1 MVRIVDLKS
10 MVAPPGL
17 PAARGPPLTLI
28 AEAAGLGYGSSPAA
42 GWFCVRRPMTAPP
55 ALPLALC
62 LALIPAM
69 GAAAPLACWYEHG
82 VIVVP
87 ANVAGAAGD
96 YILDTGAPRTELHD
110 TRARGMG
117 LSGDATQ
124 GEVDIGGF
132 SFPDRSLAI
141 VSQDAR
147 TYAFPT
153 PIAGVIGA
161 DVLKAVIVE
170 VDFRPCHVELYAPP
184 DDPALKMR
192 SQAQDLHWTAG
203 RPVIWAALSD
213 GATARR
219 ILVAPSTGLDAAVR
233 LAPGE
238 VAGMAEPES
247 LAPYEAGRAALRAFS
262 LGGVLFE
269 NLKAGLGGDEVSA
282 VGPGALERWRLRFD
296 FPAGRLLLITDDHP

>member
-1 MVRIVDLKS
+1 MI
-10 MVAPPGL
+10 APPL
-17 PAARGPPLTLI
+17 
-28 AEAAGLGYGSSPAA
+28 
-42 GWFCVRRPMTAPP
+42 
-55 ALPLALC
+55 LPLALC
-62 LALIPAM
+62 LSLWPALA
-69 GAAAPLACWYEHG
+69 AAAPLACWYEHG

-87 ANVAGAAGD
+87 AKVAGAAGD
-96 YILDTGAPRTELHD
+96 YILDTAAPRTELHD
-110 TRARGMG
+110 TRAQGMG

-161 DVLKAVIVE
+161 DVLGAVIVE
-170 VDFRPCHVELYAPP
+170 VDFRPCRVELQAPA
-184 DDPALKMR
+184 DDPAPRTR
-192 SQAQDLHWTAG
+192 SQAQNLQWVAG
-203 RPVIWAALSD
+203 RPVMWAALSD

-247 LAPYEAGRAALRAFS
+247 LAPYETGRAELRALS

-269 NLKAGLGGDEVSA
+269 KLKAGLNGDEISA
-282 VGPGALERWRLRFD
+282 VGPDVLQHWRLRFD
-296 FPAGRLLLITDDHP
+296 FPAGRLLLIPEDRP